1 MSEAIHMK
9 AASANE
15 IKQRLKDLDK
25 KDLMDLCLRLS
36 RYKKEN
42 KELLTFLLFEADDLP
57 HYISSVK
64 EELDEIF
71 SAVNTSSVFFAKKT
85 IRKAL
90 RTANRYIRYA
100 GDKTVEAEVLLHF
113 CASFQE
119 LKLDWKRST
128 LLSKIYYNQVK
139 KIDTAIDSMHEDL
152 QYDYRRSYEKLK

>member
-1 MSEAIHMK
+1 MK
-9 AASANE
+9 AATANE

-42 KELLTFLLFEADDLP
+42 KELLTFLLFEADDLQ
-57 HYISSVK
+57 HYINSVK
-64 EELDEIF
+64 DELDEIF
-71 SAVNTSSVFFAKKT
+71 AVVNTSSVFFAKKT

-113 CASFQE
+113 CTNFQE

-128 LLSKIYYNQVK
+128 LLSKIYYNQIK
-139 KIDTAIDSMHEDL
+139 KIGAAIDSMHEDL
-152 QYDYRRSYEKLK
+152 QYDYRRSYEQLK

>member
-1 MSEAIHMK
+1 MK

-15 IKQRLKDLDK
+15 IKQRLKDLEK
-25 KDLMDLCLRLS
+25 KELMELCLRLS

-42 KELLTFLLFEADDLP
+42 KELLTFLLFEAGDLP
-57 HYISSVK
+57 QYIRGVK
-64 EELDEIF
+64 EEVDEVF
-71 SAVNTSSVFFAKKT
+71 AGVNTSSVFFAKKT

-113 CASFQE
+113 CTNFRA

-128 LLSKIYYNQVK
+128 LLSKIYDNQLK
-139 KIDTAIDSMHEDL
+139 KAAAAIATMHEDL
-152 QYDYRRSYEKLK
+152 QYDYRRSLDKLKSH